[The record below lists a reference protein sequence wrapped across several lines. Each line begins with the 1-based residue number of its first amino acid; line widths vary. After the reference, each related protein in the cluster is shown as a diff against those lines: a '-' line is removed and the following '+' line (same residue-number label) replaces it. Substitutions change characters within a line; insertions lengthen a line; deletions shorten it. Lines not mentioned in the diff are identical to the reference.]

1 MTDDPATAEAP
12 SPPEGPG
19 GTRRCAVVLLT
30 PANRATWAPPGV
42 DPAAWRH
49 ALAED
54 VVDLLTTL
62 AEVDVALAAPPGTRA
77 LADAISWPRMPVYDL
92 PTATPL
98 AALDAAAKDGYHQ
111 AVVLPA
117 DAPDLPALILGKLFR
132 PLTSR
137 PVAAA
142 PVDPP
147 AGTGPVDA
155 GGRPGTGLVGL
166 AARLPVAGWLVGHDP
181 DLDADSL
188 ATLRAAARAAGA
200 SGPAAAPG
208 WHRQRG
214 PSDLAALDPD
224 LEGWEATRAL
234 LS

>member
-1 MTDDPATAEAP
+1 VTDEPAGT
-12 SPPEGPG
+12 EGPA

-30 PANRATWAPPGV
+30 PVAWAPPGV

-92 PTATPL
+92 PTPTPL
-98 AALDAAAKDGYHQ
+98 AALAAAADDGYHQ

-117 DAPDLPALILGKLFR
+117 DAPDLPALVLGKLFR

-142 PVDPP
+142 PVEN
-147 AGTGPVDA
+147 
-155 GGRPGTGLVGL
+155 GGSGLVGL
-166 AARLPVAGWLVGHDP
+166 AASLPVAGWLAGHDP
-181 DLDADSL
+181 DLDVDSL